1 MIVTQNIYLIG
12 MPGSGKTTIGLLL
25 SSLLKCHFFETDWA
39 VEKQVDT
46 TIAAFLQKN
55 SEEAFREI
63 EAEILKGTTNLIGT
77 VIATGGGTPCFHNNI
92 DFMKAKGLVVWL
104 QVPAATIIDRITE
117 RHSAIPALKGT
128 DLESSVPRLLKQRQ
142 PYYEQ
147 AHLHISLAESDAQLN
162 SQKIAAE
169 ITAYLNQS

>member
-25 SSLLKCHFFETDWA
+25 SKLLKCHFFETDWA
-39 VEKQVDT
+39 IEKQVNN
-46 TIAAFLQKN
+46 TIAAFLQEN
-55 SEEAFREI
+55 TEETFRVI
-63 EAEILKGTTNLIGT
+63 EAGILKSTKELKGA
-77 VIATGGGTPCFHNNI
+77 VISTGGGTPCFHNNL
-92 DFMKAKGLVVWL
+92 DLMKANGLVVWL
-104 QVPAATIIDRITE
+104 QVPANTIIERIKDRQ
-117 RHSAIPALKGT
+117 SAIPALKGK
-128 DLESSVPRLLKQRQ
+128 DLESSVPVLLEQRQ

-147 AHLHISLAESDAQLN
+147 AHLHITLAESDAQLN